1 VGDLFKNSYDFQK
14 QQLINV
20 VDEATLNENIA
31 GISSTLTSLKNT
43 SINNPVVDSEN
54 QRLNTKDELIKSMS
68 SSQDR
73 MNALNESYRKKN
85 WEYVKILIVV
95 AISLFVILGIST
107 FLRNIIPDIFIDLI
121 TAVIIGLVVIYAIM
135 IYKSISSRSAIDFDK
150 LNLSNPMTN
159 SKEQDEAKKTQ
170 KIISAGESG
179 DILGSIETSSG
190 ASACGVGTKW
200 CVTQNK
206 CFVDDDTFAT
216 KCPEGF
222 DIMNVDYLNK
232 SAKKD
237 YTESEYTNYSPYK

>member
-1 VGDLFKNSYDFQK
+1 MGDLFKNSYEFQK

-20 VDEATLNENIA
+20 ADPTTLNENIND
-31 GISSTLTSLKNT
+31 ISSTLTNLNNS
-43 SINNPVVDSEN
+43 SINNSVIASEN

-95 AISLFVILGIST
+95 AISLFTILGIST

-121 TAVIIGLVVIYAIM
+121 TAVIIGLAVIYAIM
-135 IYKSISSRSAIDFDK
+135 VYKTISSRSTMDFDK

-159 SKEQDEAKKTQ
+159 SKEQDEDKKRQ

-179 DILGSIETSSG
+179 DILGSIETCSG
-190 ASACGVGTKW
+190 ASCCETGTKW
-200 CVTQNK
+200 CAIQNK
-206 CFVDDDTFAT
+206 CFVDDGAFAT
-216 KCPEGF
+216 NCPEGF
-222 DIMNVDYLNK
+222 DIMNVDHLNK
-232 SAKKD
+232 STKKD